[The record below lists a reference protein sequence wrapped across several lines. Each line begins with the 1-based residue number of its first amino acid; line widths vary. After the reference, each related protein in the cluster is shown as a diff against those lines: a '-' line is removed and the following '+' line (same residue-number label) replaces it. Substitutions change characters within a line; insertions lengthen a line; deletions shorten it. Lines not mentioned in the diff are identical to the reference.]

1 MDSKMIKRM
10 KRILPGVAFLLAAP
24 SVVATEGNGPGIY
37 PDGLENY
44 MSGALPAEGVHVLL
58 YGGSARYDHVRDN
71 NGHDIS
77 GPGFSMNVNILAPR
91 IIWVTEQHLLGGQLA
106 FHSILPLLDVTA
118 KSYGR
123 KYTSQGLGD
132 ITLGSALGFH
142 PSPDLH
148 FVLGMDLFAPTG
160 DYDRYDPSSLGRNY
174 WAVQP
179 VWAISYIPQKGVNAD
194 IKMMY
199 DFNFR
204 NEDSHTRSGQ
214 AFHAD
219 YALGWAVGNGWVVGI
234 GGYAFMQTTNDDGP
248 NSASAKSQAFSIGPS
263 VRYANDRGWLLT
275 LKWQK
280 EMDVRNRP
288 EGSQLYLKASIP
300 L

>member
-1 MDSKMIKRM
+1 M

-44 MSGALPAEGVHVLL
+44 MSGALPAEGLHVLL

-71 NGHDIS
+71 KGHDIS

-142 PSPDLH
+142 PSRDLH
-148 FVLGMDLFAPTG
+148 FVLGVDVFAPTG
-160 DYDRYDPSSLGRNY
+160 DYDQYDPSSLGRNY

-204 NEDSHTRSGQ
+204 NEETNTRSGQ

-219 YALGWAVGNGWVVGI
+219 YAVGWAVGNGWVVGI

-248 NSASAKSQAFSIGPS
+248 NSASAKAQAFSIGPS

-280 EMDVRNRP
+280 ERDVRNRP
-288 EGSQLYLKASIP
+288 EGSQLYLKATIP

>member
-1 MDSKMIKRM
+1 MIKRM

-91 IIWVTEQHLLGGQLA
+91 IIWVTEQHLLGGQLT

-148 FVLGMDLFAPTG
+148 FVLGMDVFAPTG
-160 DYDRYDPSSLGRNY
+160 HYDRYDPSSLGRNY

-204 NEDSHTRSGQ
+204 NEESHTRSGQ